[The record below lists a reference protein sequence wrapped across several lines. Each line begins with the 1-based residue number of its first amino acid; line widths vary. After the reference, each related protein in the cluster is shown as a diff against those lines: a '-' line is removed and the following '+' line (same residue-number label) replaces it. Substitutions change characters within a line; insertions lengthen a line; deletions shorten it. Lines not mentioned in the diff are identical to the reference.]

1 MPERKGIGLF
11 FKISKILSKISCE
24 MRIMGIREKV
34 VVKSE
39 DHGKQFCGTDE
50 EKK

>member
-1 MPERKGIGLF
+1 MPENKSTGLF

-24 MRIMGIREKV
+24 MRIMGIKEKV

-39 DHGKQFCGTDE
+39 DYGKQFCGTDE
-50 EKK
+50 EKE